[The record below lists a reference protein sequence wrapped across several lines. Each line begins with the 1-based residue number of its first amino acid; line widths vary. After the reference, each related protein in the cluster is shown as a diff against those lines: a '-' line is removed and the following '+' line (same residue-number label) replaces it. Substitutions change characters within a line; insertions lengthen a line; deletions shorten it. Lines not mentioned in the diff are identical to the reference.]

1 MAEMDIR
8 QLVDQAHDLL
18 EAGDKH
24 ALTALL
30 AEQRTSDITEMVEC
44 LGAEY
49 GYLIFHYLPREEA
62 AEVFG
67 KINEAIRHD
76 LFDLFDNKYLKELIY
91 ELDHDEAAD
100 ILSELPHED
109 TQKLLA
115 GMEPEESAVIKDLM
129 RYSEDSAGGIMDPVI
144 LSLTSNQTVG
154 EAIKLIREHEIDED
168 FFTVFITD
176 EEGGYIGDVRIRSLI
191 SSSPDTPLKNLI
203 EEDVI
208 YVNVNDDQEEVRN
221 IFSKNELIVVPVLD
235 EHRKLVGRITA
246 DRVIEVAEEEAAEDI
261 YVMAG
266 TNAIERELPS
276 VFYAARVRM
285 TWLLPC
291 MVGTGVTA
299 CVMLLFQ
306 KSFSGVYAVAAAFA
320 PMIGAISGNAGLQ
333 TSAVVICGLATGHFA
348 ANSLRQVFLRETR
361 VAAIVAG
368 CCGTVGGL
376 IYSTLSHFLD
386 HELPAEVGL
395 FRISLAFGLSMFM
408 AIIVS
413 TTLGLSL
420 PFFFKKIGIDP
431 AISSGPLVTTA
442 NDSISVTI
450 YMLMTLL
457 IMTAK

>member
-1 MAEMDIR
+1 MEEMNIR
-8 QLVDQAHDLL
+8 QLVDNVRDLL
-18 EAGDKH
+18 EAEDRH

-30 AEQRTSDITEMVEC
+30 EEQRTSDIAEIVEC

-49 GYLIFHYLPREEA
+49 GFLIFKYLPREEA

-67 KINEAIRHD
+67 KIDEAVRHK
-76 LFDLFDNKYLKELIY
+76 LYELFDNKYLTELIY
-91 ELDHDEAAD
+91 ELDHDDAAD
-100 ILSELPHED
+100 ILSELPKED
-109 TQKLLA
+109 TEKLLE
-115 GMEPEESAVIKDLM
+115 GMEPEESALIKDLM

-144 LSLTSNQTVG
+144 LSLTGNQTVA
-154 EAIKLIREHEIDED
+154 EAIKLIKEHEIDED
-168 FFTVFITD
+168 FFTVFIVD
-176 EEGGYIGDVRIRSLI
+176 KEGIYLGDVRMRSLI
-191 SSSPDTPLKNLI
+191 SSNPYTPLKNLI
-203 EEDVI
+203 EEDVLF
-208 YVNVNDDQEEVRN
+208 VRVNDDQEEIRN
-221 IFSKNELIVVPVLD
+221 IFRKNELLVVAVVD
-235 EHRKLVGRITA
+235 ENGKLVGRITA
-246 DRVIEVAEEEAAEDI
+246 DRIIEVAEEEAAEDI

-266 TNAIERELPS
+266 TDAIEREQPS

-306 KSFSGVYAVAAAFA
+306 KSFSNVYVVAAAFA

-376 IYSTLSHFLD
+376 IYSSLSHFLG
-386 HELPAEVGL
+386 HELPLDIGL
-395 FRISLAFGLSMFM
+395 LKISIAFGLSMFM
-408 AIIVS
+408 SIIVS

-457 IMTAK
+457 IMTSK